1 MSQDFLPNILVF
13 YTFSYLQ
20 RSDLFKRSVLY
31 FILFESVLN
40 STFFFLENLSSE
52 YANDLDVLKDEN
64 QKLKKQVLSLNET
77 VEMLKE
83 KVKIKENVANG
94 LDQKVKK

>member
-1 MSQDFLPNILVF
+1 MYSI
-13 YTFSYLQ
+13 
-20 RSDLFKRSVLY
+20 
-31 FILFESVLN
+31 FILFVSVLN
-40 STFFFLENLSSE
+40 SVLYIENLSSE

-64 QKLKKQVLSLNET
+64 QKLKKQVLTLNET
-77 VEMLKE
+77 VEMLRE